1 MDNHPKHLPADQR
14 RAVTVEAVVAL
25 AVFGYVKGRF
35 TGTRPFRSAFQTV
48 MIGGIA
54 AGVAFAIAKAIG

>member
-1 MDNHPKHLPADQR
+1 MILPTASR
-14 RAVTVEAVVAL
+14 ALPVSVAVTLIAL
-25 AVFGYVKGRF
+25 AVFGDVKGRF
-35 TGTRPFRSAFQTV
+35 TGARPLRSAFQTV